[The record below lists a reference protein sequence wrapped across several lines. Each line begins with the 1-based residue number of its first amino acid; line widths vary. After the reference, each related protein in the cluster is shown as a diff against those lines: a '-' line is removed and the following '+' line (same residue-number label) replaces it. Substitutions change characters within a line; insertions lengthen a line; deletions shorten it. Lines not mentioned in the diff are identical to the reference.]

1 MTAHAKLGASG
12 SKKWMNCHA
21 ALVAE
26 HHYPNKESSY
36 AAEGTV
42 AHMVAERA
50 VGEQRK
56 AADFIGLWGDGS
68 EKYKDEGLYN
78 LPMRRTEF
86 EFQVTEEM
94 ARAVQVYV
102 DAVNNKVFEL
112 KIMGHE
118 PQVAVETGFSLS
130 KVMGR
135 DDMFGTNDTSVFVP
149 KVYLGVF
156 DYKHGRGEVVE
167 VEDNSQL
174 KYYALGK
181 LIEVCWDD
189 ITESFDEERMP
200 EEIELFVGQPRA
212 GHNDGPI
219 RSWKVDP
226 TALIEDFVAEMK
238 EDAEAID
245 RLYAYLKDKFGGV
258 DNMTSQEIMDALPIE
273 EFAPGSWC
281 KWCKAKANCKG
292 LYREAQ
298 RAITKDFADDG
309 LSLDELGD
317 YVQSQMTNVPVVK
330 SGPNKGKPNSKAVA
344 AKTQEIAR
352 DLARTNISMD
362 GEKLARMLNAATL
375 FELIAKSIKQQA
387 FNQVTQGAKLPGYKL
402 VRQATKR
409 QWDGHRD
416 EIIGTLQLFGFSEDQ
431 LLLPAQLKSYTEIEE
446 MSKEAAELVVG
457 LTKRP
462 EGALVLAK
470 ESDKREAVTPSAADV
485 FEGDELDASEFE

>member
-21 ALVAE
+21 ALPAE

-50 VGEQRK
+50 VGEGRK
-56 AADFIGLWGDGS
+56 ASDFIGLWGDGS
-68 EKYKDEGLYN
+68 EKHKDEGLYAKAK
-78 LPMRRTEF
+78 RRTEF
-86 EFQVTEEM
+86 EFEVTDEM

-112 KIMGHE
+112 KLLGHD
-118 PQVAVETGFSLS
+118 PIVAVETGFSLS

-149 KVYLGVF
+149 RVYLGVF

-167 VEDNSQL
+167 VDDNSQL

-181 LIEVCWDD
+181 LIEVCWNDLFD
-189 ITESFDEERMP
+189 GFDETLMP

-212 GHNDGPI
+212 PHNDGPI
-219 RSWKVDP
+219 RSWKIDP

-245 RLYAYLKDKFGGV
+245 RLYAALPFDIDK
-258 DNMTSQEIMDALPIE
+258 MTSQGIMDALPIE
-273 EFAPGSWC
+273 EFSAGSWC
-281 KWCKAKANCKG
+281 KWCKAKANCKA
-292 LYREAQ
+292 LYAEAQ
-298 RAITKDFADDG
+298 RAMTKDFGDDG
-309 LSLDELGD
+309 LSLEELGD
-317 YVQSQMTNVPVVK
+317 MIDDKTKDLVTK
-330 SGPNKGKPNSKAVA
+330 KGKNAGAPNAKAVNAATKAVA
-344 AKTQEIAR
+344 TELAKV
-352 DLARTNISMD
+352 NIDMD
-362 GEKLARMLNAATL
+362 GEKLRRLLNAANL
-375 FELIAKSIKQQA
+375 LEMVAKAIRQQA
-387 FNQVTQGAKLPGYKL
+387 YNQVTQGAKVPGYKL
-402 VRQATKR
+402 VRQGTKR
-409 QWDGHRD
+409 RWLEGPKE
-416 EIIGTLQLFGFSEDQ
+416 EIVETLGLFGFDGDALYKPRE
-431 LLLPAQLKSYTEIEE
+431 LKSFTDIEE
-446 MSKEAAELVVG
+446 LSKEAAALVEG
-457 LTKRP
+457 LTEQP

-470 ESDKREAVTPSAADV
+470 ETDKRPAVVPSAADA